1 MNQERIPVLAY
12 AFIGITSLVLAYA
25 TFLDKTTDNDSDNNK
40 SATTML
46 PDVFSKSAHNTTNPV
61 SNNTD
66 LEKKDE
72 TTPIPAD
79 DTDLEKKEEIPRSNP
94 ANPAIPPIPAG
105 LEQKNAIG
113 GKTKR
118 HKHKKKN
125 SNTKRKNNIKK

>member
-25 TFLDKTTDNDSDNNK
+25 TFLDKTSDNDSDDNK

-46 PDVFSKSAHNTTNPV
+46 PDVFSKSANNTTNPV

-72 TTPIPAD
+72 TAPIPSD
-79 DTDLEKKEEIPRSNP
+79 DTDLENKEEGPRSNP
-94 ANPAIPPIPAG
+94 ANPAIPGG

-118 HKHKKKN
+118 HKKKN

>member
-25 TFLDKTTDNDSDNNK
+25 TFLDKTTDNDSDDK

-46 PDVFSKSAHNTTNPV
+46 PDVFSKSPIENKPIESSNNNLEKEKEVPTAPTEPV
-61 SNNTD
+61 SNV
-66 LEKKDE
+66 EKE
-72 TTPIPAD
+72 Q
-79 DTDLEKKEEIPRSNP
+79 KEEVP
-94 ANPAIPPIPAG
+94 AAPKN

-118 HKHKKKN
+118 NKKK
-125 SNTKRKNNIKK
+125 K

>member
-46 PDVFSKSAHNTTNPV
+46 PDVFSKSAIIATNPL

-72 TTPIPAD
+72 TAPIPSD
-79 DTDLEKKEEIPRSNP
+79 DTDSEKKEEGPRSNT
-94 ANPAIPPIPAG
+94 AIPAIPPIPAG
-105 LEQKNAIG
+105 LEQKNTIG

-118 HKHKKKN
+118 HKKKN

>member
-25 TFLDKTTDNDSDNNK
+25 TFLDKTSDNDSDDNK

-46 PDVFSKSAHNTTNPV
+46 PDVFSKSANNTTNPV

-72 TTPIPAD
+72 TAPIPSD
-79 DTDLEKKEEIPRSNP
+79 DTDLEKKEEGPRSNP
-94 ANPAIPPIPAG
+94 AIPGG

-118 HKHKKKN
+118 HKKKNSN